1 MTRANGQARWA
12 SVVAVVVSVAAVLL
26 SHCFEG
32 DFIQEHSGAGTHIDF
47 VAISSGE
54 SHVGHGIC
62 DIDAR
67 DVPTPPALEVCAPTW
82 SSGWTDVVS
91 SGMRSE
97 AGRPANRSLLTALS
111 ILRL

>member
-12 SVVAVVVSVAAVLL
+12 SVVAVVVSVAAVLP

-32 DFIQEHSGAGTHIDF
+32 DFIQEHAGAHIDF
-47 VAISSGE
+47 VSVSAGE

-67 DVPTPPALEVCAPTW
+67 DAPTPPAFEFCSPTW
-82 SSGWTDVVS
+82 STGWTDVVS
-91 SGMRSE
+91 SSPMSE
-97 AGRPANRSLLTALS
+97 PGRPANRSLLTALS